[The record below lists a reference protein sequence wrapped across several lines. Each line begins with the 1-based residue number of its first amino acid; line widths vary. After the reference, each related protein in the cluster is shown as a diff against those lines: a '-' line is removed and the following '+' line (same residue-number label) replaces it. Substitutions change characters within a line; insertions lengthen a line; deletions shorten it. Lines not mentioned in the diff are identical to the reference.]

1 MLKNAIICWN
11 ENQVLPD
18 DADTYA
24 KFESNFRDLYF
35 WKIIEHKENMVAQL
49 SARGDASGIPSKKQ
63 LQELQERIEKL
74 QADYSLATTT
84 EEEHRAAMILR
95 LKEEF
100 RAQKKKVTLDNFYST
115 KAEIM
120 VLSNEI
126 EKFIT
131 MAAVEALE
139 AEHTALA
146 KCFVLS
152 QPKI

>member
-1 MLKNAIICWN
+1 
-11 ENQVLPD
+11 
-18 DADTYA
+18 
-24 KFESNFRDLYF
+24 
-35 WKIIEHKENMVAQL
+35 
-49 SARGDASGIPSKKQ
+49 
-63 LQELQERIEKL
+63 
-74 QADYSLATTT
+74 
-84 EEEHRAAMILR
+84 MILR

-131 MAAVEALE
+131 MASVEALE